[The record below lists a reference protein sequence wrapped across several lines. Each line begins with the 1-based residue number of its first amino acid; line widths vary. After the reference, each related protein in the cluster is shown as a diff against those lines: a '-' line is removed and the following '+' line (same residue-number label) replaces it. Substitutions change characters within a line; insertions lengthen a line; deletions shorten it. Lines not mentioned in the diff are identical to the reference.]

1 LGRITK
7 MHSNNEQIQQAMKD
21 EASLIGGIILDAS
34 TIYSAIE
41 HVTAKD
47 FVSDGYGL
55 VFATIKAMLDR
66 GIPANNKVITGELIK
81 AGAHK
86 AIGGDLEFAKLT
98 FEAMPHHATYYAEQ
112 VARWSRIRRLK
123 AVAVDLASD
132 LDELNA
138 DPQAIA
144 ERAQEAILE
153 ASSIRF
159 DDVKKIAEVC
169 TQELERLEDMRTR
182 GVSGVLSTGLPCID
196 RAIGG
201 GLGVGVTILA
211 ARPNIG
217 KSALAMEIGTR
228 IADRGEPV
236 LFVSLEMTSAQNAHR
251 FMSRDTG
258 ISIEAIQAAS
268 YSEHDVPRMMKAISD
283 NHERPFYVWQAP
295 GSSAIQIESKLRVMK
310 AKFGIRLA
318 IVDYLGLVQGD
329 SKASVYERTTSNS
342 QAFATMAKRLDLPI
356 LVLCQL
362 NRLAE
367 GEVPELHHLRDS
379 GSIEQD
385 ADVVAFIHRDKRD
398 SQEALFIAAKKRQGA
413 IAQTYL
419 NFQDGRFSDP
429 NEAYTADFAKVVA

>member
-1 LGRITK
+1 
-7 MHSNNEQIQQAMKD
+7 
-21 EASLIGGIILDAS
+21 
-34 TIYSAIE
+34 
-41 HVTAKD
+41 
-47 FVSDGYGL
+47 
-55 VFATIKAMLDR
+55 
-66 GIPANNKVITGELIK
+66 
-81 AGAHK
+81 
-86 AIGGDLEFAKLT
+86 
-98 FEAMPHHATYYAEQ
+98 
-112 VARWSRIRRLK
+112 
-123 AVAVDLASD
+123 
-132 LDELNA
+132 
-138 DPQAIA
+138 
-144 ERAQEAILE
+144 
-153 ASSIRF
+153 
-159 DDVKKIAEVC
+159 
-169 TQELERLEDMRTR
+169 
-182 GVSGVLSTGLPCID
+182 
-196 RAIGG
+196 
-201 GLGVGVTILA
+201 
-211 ARPNIG
+211 
-217 KSALAMEIGTR
+217 
-228 IADRGEPV
+228 
-236 LFVSLEMTSAQNAHR
+236 
-251 FMSRDTG
+251 MSRDTG